1 MAVAT
6 AGAAASLADQ
16 RLLKLHCVRV
26 FVLDE
31 ADDLM
36 QQEGGAAVLRLFRA
50 LDQRAGGA
58 ARLQVAMFSATL
70 HSRRVQ
76 QLAAQVC
83 LDATWADLKGAANN
97 RISENSENAERSTLR
112 GGAAYGE

>member
-1 MAVAT
+1 MVAT

-16 RLLKLHCVRV
+16 GLLKLHCVRV

-50 LDQRAGGA
+50 LDQRATGA

-70 HSRRVQ
+70 HSGRVQ

-83 LDATWADLKGAANN
+83 INATWADLKGTSGCMVTRSAPAN
-97 RISENSENAERSTLR
+97 SD
-112 GGAAYGE
+112 